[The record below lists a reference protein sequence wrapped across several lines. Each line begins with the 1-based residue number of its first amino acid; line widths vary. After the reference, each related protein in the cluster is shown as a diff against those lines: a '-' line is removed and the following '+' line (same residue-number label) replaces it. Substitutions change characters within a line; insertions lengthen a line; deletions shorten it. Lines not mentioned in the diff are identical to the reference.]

1 MKIIQNIKF
10 QYKVKLIEDLFEN
23 SKFSEINSTF
33 SEISKK
39 NPIDSY
45 NLLRNFIQKILK
57 ITSEEKILN
66 DNLVFINSFEERD
79 AEIVTKFIDFY
90 LNKVNFSNYEISVY
104 NKELVS
110 TINKIKDEKNITADD
125 LFQNTLYYQSIL
137 TYLKSEKVQFLNNQF
152 AFFSTPSD
160 LNFTN
165 TRITRCYFLLIDH
178 PYTAYRMLKNKL
190 KSKDLALNEF
200 LNSDNEPLKYTV
212 DNSMLTVTRKNW
224 SVYNNS
230 WSDPNVINTLRGAIL
245 KKTDYFEN
253 PDEFFASIVLH
264 LRQSGYD
271 IPINYSFIA
280 EYLSLNVPNNKD
292 IDVDISNREKKA
304 LRRNVEGFADD
315 FGYDLS

>member
-1 MKIIQNIKF
+1 M
-10 QYKVKLIEDLFEN
+10 
-23 SKFSEINSTF
+23 
-33 SEISKK
+33 
-39 NPIDSY
+39 
-45 NLLRNFIQKILK
+45 K

-66 DNLVFINSFEERD
+66 DNLVFINSFEEKD
-79 AEIVTKFIDFY
+79 AEIITKFIDFY

-125 LFQNTLYYQSIL
+125 LFQNTLYYQAIL

-178 PYTAYRMLKNKL
+178 PYTSYRMLKNKL

-200 LNSDNEPLKYTV
+200 LNSDNEPLKYKV

-271 IPINYSFIA
+271 VPINYSFIA
-280 EYLSLNVPNNKD
+280 EYLSLNVPDNKD
-292 IDVDISNREKKA
+292 IDIDISNREKKA

>member
-1 MKIIQNIKF
+1 MKIIQNIKY

-23 SKFSEINSTF
+23 SKFSEINSTLA
-33 SEISKK
+33 EISKK

-45 NLLRNFIQKILK
+45 NLLRNFIQKILN

-66 DNLVFINSFEERD
+66 DNLVFINSFEESD
-79 AEIVTKFIDFY
+79 TKIITNFINFY
-90 LNKVNFSNYEISVY
+90 LNKVNFSNYEIASY

-110 TINKIKDEKNITADD
+110 TINKIKNEKNITADD
-125 LFQNTLYYQSIL
+125 LFQNTLLYQSIL
-137 TYLKSEKVQFLNNQF
+137 TYLKSEKVQFLDNQF

-165 TRITRCYFLLIDH
+165 TRITKCYFLLIDH
-178 PYTAYRMLKNKL
+178 PYTSYKMLKSKL
-190 KSKDLALNEF
+190 ISKDLAMNTF
-200 LNSDNEPLKYTV
+200 LNSDNKPLKYTLE
-212 DNSMLTVTRKNW
+212 NSILTVTRKNW
-224 SVYNNS
+224 VVYNNS
-230 WSDPNVINTLRGAIL
+230 WSDPNVANTLRGVIL

-271 IPINYSFIA
+271 IPLNYSLIS
-280 EYLSLNVPNNKD
+280 EYLSSNQPNKGDLD
-292 IDVDISNREKKA
+292 IDISNHEKKI
-304 LRRNVEGFADD
+304 LRREVEGFADD

>member
-1 MKIIQNIKF
+1 MKIIQNIKY

-23 SKFSEINSTF
+23 SKFSEINSTLA
-33 SEISKK
+33 EISKK

-45 NLLRNFIQKILK
+45 NLLRNFIQKILN

-66 DNLVFINSFEERD
+66 DNLVFINSFEESD
-79 AEIVTKFIDFY
+79 TKIITNFINFY
-90 LNKVNFSNYEISVY
+90 LNKVNFSNYEIANY

-110 TINKIKDEKNITADD
+110 TINKIKNKKDITADD

-137 TYLKSEKVQFLNNQF
+137 TYLKSEKVQFLGNQF

-178 PYTAYRMLKNKL
+178 PYTSYKMLKSKL
-190 KSKDLALNEF
+190 ISKDLAMNTF
-200 LNSDNEPLKYTV
+200 LNSDNKPLKYTF
-212 DNSMLTVTRKNW
+212 DNSNLTVTRKNW
-224 SVYNNS
+224 VVYNNS
-230 WSDPNVINTLRGAIL
+230 WSDPNVANTLRGVIL

-271 IPINYSFIA
+271 IPLNYSLITD
-280 EYLSLNVPNNKD
+280 YLSLNQPNKGNLD
-292 IDVDISNREKKA
+292 TDISNHEKKI
-304 LRRNVEGFADD
+304 LRREVEGFADD

>member
-1 MKIIQNIKF
+1 MKIIQNIKY

-23 SKFSEINSTF
+23 SKFSEINSTLA
-33 SEISKK
+33 EISKK

-45 NLLRNFIQKILK
+45 NLLRNFIQKILN

-66 DNLVFINSFEERD
+66 DNLVFINSFEESD
-79 AEIVTKFIDFY
+79 TKIITNFINFY
-90 LNKVNFSNYEISVY
+90 LNKVNFSNYEIASY

-110 TINKIKDEKNITADD
+110 TINKIKNEKNITADD
-125 LFQNTLYYQSIL
+125 LFQNTLLYQSIL
-137 TYLKSEKVQFLNNQF
+137 TYLKSEKVQFLDNQF

-165 TRITRCYFLLIDH
+165 TRITKCYFLLIDH
-178 PYTAYRMLKNKL
+178 PYTSYKMLKSKL
-190 KSKDLALNEF
+190 ISKDLAMNTF
-200 LNSDNEPLKYTV
+200 LNSDNKPLKYTLE
-212 DNSMLTVTRKNW
+212 NSILTVTRKNW
-224 SVYNNS
+224 VVYNNS
-230 WSDPNVINTLRGAIL
+230 WSDPNVANTLRGVIL

-271 IPINYSFIA
+271 IPLNYSVIS
-280 EYLSLNVPNNKD
+280 EYLASNIPYKD
-292 IDVDISNREKKA
+292 DVDIDISNHEKKI
-304 LRRNVEGFADD
+304 LRREVESFADD

>member
-23 SKFSEINSTF
+23 SKFSEINSTL

-45 NLLRNFIQKILK
+45 NLLKNFIQKILK

-178 PYTAYRMLKNKL
+178 PYTSYKMLKNKL

-212 DNSMLTVTRKNW
+212 DKSMLTVTRKNW

-280 EYLSLNVPNNKD
+280 EYLSLNVPNNTD